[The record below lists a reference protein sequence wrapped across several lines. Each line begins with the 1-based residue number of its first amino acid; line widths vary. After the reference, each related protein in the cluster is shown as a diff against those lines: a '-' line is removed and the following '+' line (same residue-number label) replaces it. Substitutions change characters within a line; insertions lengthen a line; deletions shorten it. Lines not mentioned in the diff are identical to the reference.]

1 MVRCEVVEMSLDILA
16 LQNHLQEVGL
26 LGPKAVHYGGPDEVL
41 LCSSGPHSH
50 LAEYSILCGPSRL
63 RVLVRQPKNMESVQP
78 HSPLQGEIFLHQ
90 EKKTFTAQVEE
101 WKHGCWYHSTSIFA
115 SGLDEL
121 MEKLRDLTSTECFE
135 HLPNSKMPQRPFWT
149 GAFAY
154 DMVQWTQPL
163 RLQNPP
169 KEDELL
175 TILWLVE
182 RMVVQDR
189 SRESMT
195 VHALQNDDWAQKMS
209 RNLNQYPALE
219 GLEPPIKS
227 QESSSLSDQRHEAII
242 DDIRESILDGQMY
255 QVNVGRWWDGKLTEH
270 PRRIFQRLSEKNPA
284 PFSAFILAPDL
295 GLSLVCCS
303 PESLIKSDG
312 SRVFTSPIK
321 GTRPR
326 GENDEKEAQL
336 RDEMVRDEK
345 ERAEHRML
353 VDLMRNDIAT
363 VAKVGSIRVERFDV
377 EAYAHVQHLVTH
389 LSADLEDG
397 KNGVEAIHNVFPGGS
412 ITGCPRTVVCAAID
426 EIEQR
431 PRSFWTGSIGW
442 VDVHSGACSL
452 NIAIRTLIA
461 KQQRKQWFG
470 SVAAGGGIT
479 IGSDPQTEVEE
490 AKWKAAALRE
500 ACGWLETEQ
509 SDLPVGKLAT
519 HPLLIEAPPKTV
531 RAGKVEFI
539 DGSENETNGVLLI
552 DNLDSFTLNIAHA
565 VSGLGRNVN
574 VLKARNGDSERRWN
588 REAVKELIE
597 RIKPTHIILGPG
609 PGKPTD
615 SPLTMAVAHA
625 ALSEDITVPILGICL
640 GHQAIGMAAGMEIV
654 RSTGGP
660 IHGSPR
666 RCEHQA
672 NGIFSG
678 IESPTLFTRY
688 NSLCV
693 VTSGPT
699 SLVETAYEV
708 GNRMVMALQHEAL
721 PIHSVQFHPE
731 SVGSRHGLTLLQN
744 FLSIEA
750 DA

>member
-1 MVRCEVVEMSLDILA
+1 MNLDILA
-16 LQNHLQEVGL
+16 LQNHMREVGL
-26 LGPKAVHYGGPDEVL
+26 SGPKAVHYGGPDEVL

-50 LAEYSILCGPSRL
+50 LAEYSILCGPSRR
-63 RVLVRQPKNMESVQP
+63 RVLVRQPKNMESVQA
-78 HSPLQGEIFLHQ
+78 HSPLRGEISLHQ

-101 WKHGCWYHSTSIFA
+101 WKHGCWYHSTSIFEK
-115 SGLDEL
+115 GLDEL
-121 MEKLRDLTSTECFE
+121 MEKLRDLTSTACFE
-135 HLPNSKMPQRPFWT
+135 QRPASKMPQRPFWT

-163 RLQNPP
+163 RLQNQP
-169 KEDELL
+169 KQDELL

-189 SRESMT
+189 STESMT
-195 VHALQNDDWAQKMS
+195 VHALQNDDWAQKVS
-209 RNLNQYPALE
+209 LNLDLFPALDD
-219 GLEPPIKS
+219 LEAPLKS
-227 QESSSLSDQRHEAII
+227 QETSSLSDQKHEAII
-242 DDIRESILDGQMY
+242 DDIRESIRDGQMY
-255 QVNVGRWWDGKLTEH
+255 QVNVGRWWDGRLTEH
-270 PRRIFQRLSEKNPA
+270 PRRIFQRLSQTNPA
-284 PFSAFILAPDL
+284 PFSAFLFAPDL
-295 GLSLVCCS
+295 GLSLVCSS
-303 PESLIKSDG
+303 PESLIQSDG
-312 SRVFTSPIK
+312 SKVFTSPIK

-326 GENDEKEAQL
+326 GENDEKELQL

-363 VAKVGSIRVERFDV
+363 VARVGSIQVERFDV

-397 KNGVEAIHNVFPGGS
+397 KNGVDAIHNVFPGGS

-442 VDVHSGACSL
+442 IDVHSGACSL

-461 KQQRKQWFG
+461 KQRRKQWFG

-500 ACGWLETEQ
+500 ACGWIKREQ
-509 SDLPVGKLAT
+509 SDLPIGKLAT
-519 HPLLIEAPPKTV
+519 HPLLIEAPPQTV
-531 RAGKVEFI
+531 HAGKVEFI
-539 DGSENETNGVLLI
+539 SGTKGDANGVLLI

-565 VSGLGRNVN
+565 VAGLGRNVN
-574 VLKARNGDSERRWN
+574 VLKARNGNTTREWN
-588 REAVKELIE
+588 TESVKQLIQ

-615 SPLTMAVAHA
+615 SPLTMAVANA
-625 ALSEDITVPILGICL
+625 ALSEEISVPVLGICL
-640 GHQAIGMAAGMEIV
+640 GHQAIGMAAGMEVV
-654 RSTGGP
+654 RSAGGP
-660 IHGSPR
+660 VHGSPR
-666 RCEHQA
+666 QCEHQET
-672 NGIFSG
+672 GLFSG

-693 VTSGPT
+693 MASEPT
-699 SLVETAYEV
+699 CLVETAIETDS
-708 GNRMVMALQHEAL
+708 RMVMGLQHEAL